1 MKIQF
6 ADLEHKVFFN
16 RVRLADGCG
25 NDPYRLSL
33 FYLLGSC
40 ETIRQNFKTI
50 YNPEKK
56 IVDVE
61 SVFCGWQ
68 TGTTVRLT
76 RLALNLYNGW
86 YGYDY
91 ETKKQIEDADLYTPY
106 ELFCHELAEYALI
119 AVAIRYERYTGLEY
133 E

>member
-6 ADLEHKVFFN
+6 VDQTHKEFFN
-16 RVRLADGCG
+16 RIRLADGCG

-40 ETIRQNFKTI
+40 DTMRLNFETIYSTAER
-50 YNPEKK
+50 

-61 SVFCGWQ
+61 SVFYGWQ
-68 TGTTVRLT
+68 TGTTVKLT

-91 ETKKQIEDADLYTPY
+91 ATGKQIEDASLYTPY

-119 AVAIRYERYTGLEY
+119 AVAIRYERYTGLEL
-133 E
+133 